1 MMMKKMAIG
10 SDHRGLLYKQTIKK
24 LLKLYQWTD
33 VGTYQAERTDFPGY
47 ANKVVQ
53 LIQSKEVAEG
63 VLLCGSGNGMAITA
77 NRHKGIYA
85 ALAFNSEIAVLSRQH
100 NNANILVIPSDF
112 VSLEMALAMI
122 TAWQE
127 AKFLD
132 GRYQERID
140 MIDAL

>member
-1 MMMKKMAIG
+1 MKKIAIG
-10 SDHRGLLYKQTIKK
+10 SDHRGLLYKQSIKK
-24 LLKLYQWTD
+24 FLKTYQWID
-33 VGTYQAERTDFPGY
+33 VGTYQAERTDFPNY
-47 ANKVVQ
+47 ANKVAQ
-53 LIQSKEVAEG
+53 LITAKEAVEG
-63 VLLCGSGNGMAITA
+63 VLLCGSGNGMAIAA

-85 ALAFNSEIAVLSRQH
+85 ALAFNSEIALLSRQH

-127 AKFLD
+127 GKFLGD
-132 GRYQERID
+132 RYQARID

>member
-1 MMMKKMAIG
+1 MT
-10 SDHRGLLYKQTIKK
+10 L
-24 LLKLYQWTD
+24 
-33 VGTYQAERTDFPGY
+33 YQAERTDFPEY
-47 ANKVVQ
+47 AHKVVQ
-53 LIQSKEVAEG
+53 LIKSKEVTEG
-63 VLLCGSGNGMAITA
+63 VLLCGSGNGMAIAA

-127 AKFLD
+127 AKFLEE
-132 GRYQERID
+132 RYQERIA
-140 MIDAL
+140 MIDRL